1 MTIWAPDLA
10 RHSGPR
16 YIAIA
21 DALAADVKRGR
32 LKPGDRLPTHRDL
45 AYRLGVTVGTITR
58 AYTEAE
64 GRGLVRGEV
73 GRGTYVLA
81 LPPTV
86 TTFGPRDPVHESRS
100 PIDLSINVAWPG
112 DSDAP
117 LAQALAQL
125 SQRSDLTSLLSYQP
139 HRGLPA
145 HRAAGA
151 EWIARTRGYTV
162 SPEQVLVTCGGQH
175 GMAIALGALARP
187 GDLVL
192 CEALTYPGMRI
203 IANFLHLRLQGVAMD
218 EHGMIPEALDAA
230 CRAGAP
236 KAIYCM
242 PVLQNPTGILMPEE
256 RRRAI
261 AEVAEAHGV
270 AIIEDDVYG
279 FLAPD
284 GPPPLASYAP
294 RLGHYVTSA
303 SKSMAPGLRTGFLAV
318 PPGTE
323 SGFAL
328 ALRSLTWM
336 ATPLTAEVVAIW
348 IADGTADR
356 LAASRR
362 AEATARQKIAKQA
375 LAGFDYRAADTAF
388 HGWLTLPARWRSE
401 AFVTAARERGVLITP
416 AEAFSLG
423 NTAPQ
428 AVRLCLGGAR
438 DHEPLSRG
446 LAVLRELLSK
456 SPPSADAAEWFAMVV

>member
-10 RHSGPR
+10 QHAGPR
-16 YIAIA
+16 YVAIA
-21 DALAADVKRGR
+21 EALAADVKRGR
-32 LKPGDRLPTHRDL
+32 LRPGDRLPTHRDL
-45 AYRLGVTVGTITR
+45 AYRLGVTVGTVTR
-58 AYTEAE
+58 AYAEAE

-81 LPPTV
+81 LPPSV
-86 TTFGPRDPVHESRS
+86 ATFGPRDPVSDPRA

-117 LAQALAQL
+117 LGEALAQL
-125 SQRSDLTSLLSYQP
+125 SQRSDLTALLSYQP

-151 EWIARTRGYTV
+151 AWIERSRGFSV
-162 SPEQVLVTCGGQH
+162 SPEQILVTCGGQH
-175 GMAIALGALARP
+175 GMTVALGALARP

-203 IANFLHLRLQGVAMD
+203 IANLLHLRLQGVAMD
-218 EHGMIPEALDAA
+218 EHGLIPEAVDAA

-236 KAIYCM
+236 KVLYCM
-242 PVLQNPTGILMPEE
+242 PVVQNPTGCLMPEE

-261 AEVAEAHGV
+261 AEIAQAHGV

-284 GPPPLASYAP
+284 GPPPLVSYAP

-303 SKSMAPGLRTGFLAV
+303 SKSIAPGLRIGFLVV

-323 SGFAL
+323 PGFAL
-328 ALRSLTWM
+328 ALRAITWM
-336 ATPLTAEVVAIW
+336 ATPLTAEIVAGW

-362 AEATARQKIAKQA
+362 EESSARQRVAKTA

-388 HGWLTLPARWRSE
+388 HGWLVLPPRWRSE
-401 AFVTAARERGVLITP
+401 TFVAAARDRGVLVTP
-416 AEAFSLG
+416 AEAFMVG
-423 NTAPQ
+423 PVAPQ
-428 AVRLCLGGAR
+428 AVRICLGGAR
-438 DHEPLSRG
+438 DREPQTRG
-446 LAVLRELLSK
+446 LAILRELLAEA
-456 SPPSADAAEWFAMVV
+456 PAPADAVERFAMVV